1 MAKRKT
7 PPPPAPL
14 ALVQKA
20 DTSGQDAASEPD
32 EETDGLSPM
41 EQRFV
46 DMSGTG
52 TGMEDMAG
60 ELGLSSRTLRRW
72 KLKPEIATAIRLRTS
87 ELMSQTRA
95 TLASA
100 SSRAAR
106 ELSKL
111 AESAEPDTARVSAC
125 RAVIANAAKFAEVE
139 EIQQR
144 LAELEARLA
153 QQQPNRFRS

>member
-1 MAKRKT
+1 MSDTAHPLEAV
-7 PPPPAPL
+7 PPEKP
-14 ALVQKA
+14 
-20 DTSGQDAASEPD
+20 DTSGQAASPSP

-46 DMSGTG
+46 DLSGTG
-52 TGMEDMAG
+52 TGMEYMAG

-106 ELSKL
+106 ELDRL
-111 AESAEPDTARVSAC
+111 ATEAEPDAARISAC
-125 RAVIANAAKFAEVE
+125 RAVIENAAKFAEVE
-139 EIQQR
+139 ELQQQV
-144 LAELEARLA
+144 AELRADLA
-153 QQQPNRFRS
+153 TLPTRRRT